1 MTMLS
6 ITPRMYFAH
15 WQNGHGGFAV
25 DALIA
30 FVLVILPLFAMIV
43 MMALLGGAEPG
54 TAAASAVDGAGMLIL
69 QP

>member
-15 WQNGHGGFAV
+15 WQSGHRSFAV
-25 DALIA
+25 DVLMALTL
-30 FVLVILPLFAMIV
+30 VLVVIFAMIV

-54 TAAASAVDGAGMLIL
+54 TAAASAVYGAGMLIL
-69 QP
+69 PP